1 MRKLKEESKQT
12 QQSLIKQMKDSSKES
27 IVFPNQKE
35 TEIEFEFGEDGDQL
49 GKELDVK
56 MMQEE
61 EKDETVTNVRK

>member
-1 MRKLKEESKQT
+1 
-12 QQSLIKQMKDSSKES
+12 MKDSSKES